1 MKKDFSYQNV
11 LINGLKKGD
20 ENAYAYLVEK
30 YHHNLCVYANSLIR
44 DDLIA
49 EDIVQNVLVRTW
61 EKRSKLKPDFSIK
74 NYLYKS
80 VHNEFVDQY
89 RKSKAVMALEKKYIA
104 ALELV
109 IDEKNESQLQKMMA
123 LVTEAIEDLP
133 PKCRQIF
140 LLSKKEGLTNIEI
153 AEHLD
158 ISKKTIEAQLTKAFR
173 FLRKR
178 LGPRFEAIVFFVGKL
193 EFEKEGFSKF

>member
-1 MKKDFSYQNV
+1 MGKDFSNQNL

-30 YHHNLCVYANSLIR
+30 YHHNLCVYANSLVR

-61 EKRSKLKPDFSIK
+61 EKRGKLKSDFSIK

-104 ALELV
+104 ALDLV
-109 IDEKNESQLQKMMA
+109 IDEKNENQLQKMMV
-123 LVTEAIEDLP
+123 LVSEAIEDLP

-178 LGPRFEAIVFFVGKL
+178 LGPKFATILFFIGKH
-193 EFEKEGFSKF
+193 EFRKNCIA

>member
-178 LGPRFEAIVFFVGKL
+178 LGPRFETIVFFVGKL
-193 EFEKEGFSKF
+193 KFEKEGFSKF